1 MYKQCSNCDKSEKEC
16 QCLDPD
22 LLDYLDESDKTK
34 EKENKTVKIKL
45 IEFAKH
51 NIKKTVVSKSDS
63 SKVYVLIPIK
73 EHVESFDLASTRMK
87 HWLKSSYYDSCHE
100 VFSDETYKAALDLLL
115 AKALTGDETPR
126 EIIYNRVA
134 MVNNEIYYDL
144 CSIDWKAVK
153 ISKKGVEVVFLG
165 TDTPIFTRSV
175 KQTEQ
180 TRPNL
185 KVHGDALGELVRL
198 LRIQD
203 CKTIFLVHLISLL
216 LEKYAMPIMAI
227 TGEQG
232 SIKST
237 ISAAVKRIIDPSG
250 TTLEDNTN
258 KMPKNSDDLNILLY
272 NKYCCVFDNVSY
284 INNNSSDDLCRAV
297 TGNTYQKRKLYTDS
311 DEIILTFKGKI
322 ILNGISPSIE
332 YNDLLDRTIFYHTEQ
347 VPKEQRIT
355 EEQFNEKF
363 ESLLPHV
370 LGDIFNVLSLALK
383 NYPKVK
389 QSIKTLPRLADF
401 ATWGECISR
410 ALGNES
416 GLFLEEYEKGIADA
430 LTAASYSHAIIPYIA
445 EKMDGITE
453 IESPVSD
460 FYVDLKEWAESH
472 NYDTSSK
479 YSPFPKAA
487 NKLVQHISRINPL
500 LRNSGYE
507 IQNYTNTKD
516 PRFTKNSRIL
526 KITKLSSL
534 SSPASPL
541 QNQAQKSLEFGEDTS
556 EHKEE
561 SELLSSPNLLQITHK
576 NDLGEGSESGEDKS
590 HLLEEQY
597 FTCLTCIEG
606 GSGPFRVDTKLANG
620 IAMHNQCHKNNHKV
634 KYLTKQ
640 ESDNLSQGD
649 TYFS

>member
-16 QCLDPD
+16 QCLDPEF
-22 LLDYLDESDKTK
+22 LDFLDESDKTE

-73 EHVESFDLASTRMK
+73 EHVESFDLASTKMK

-100 VFSDETYKAALDLLL
+100 VFSDETYNSALDLLS
-115 AKALTGDETPR
+115 AKALTSDATPS

-134 MVNNEIYYDL
+134 MLNDEIYYDL
-144 CSIDWKAVK
+144 CSPGWTAVK
-153 ISKKGVEVVFLG
+153 VSKNGVEIVNLG
-165 TDTPIFTRSV
+165 TNTPIFSRSI

-180 TRPNL
+180 VMPNL
-185 KVHGDALGELVRL
+185 KGIGDSFEQLIKL
-198 LRIQD
+198 LRIDDQ
-203 CKTIFLVHLISLL
+203 KIIFQVHLISLL

-237 ISAAVKRIIDPSG
+237 ISAAVKRIVDPSG
-250 TTLEDNTN
+250 STIEDNTN

-284 INNNSSDDLCRAV
+284 INNDSSDDLCRAV

-322 ILNGISPSIE
+322 IFNGISPSIE

-363 ESLLPHV
+363 ESLLPYV
-370 LGDIFNVLSLALK
+370 LGDIFNVLFQALK

-410 ALGNES
+410 ALGNKE
-416 GLFLEEYEKGIADA
+416 GQFLEEYEKGIADA
-430 LTAASYSHAIIPYIA
+430 LTEASYSHAIIPYIA
-445 EKMDGITE
+445 EKMNGIPE

-479 YSPFPKAA
+479 FSSFPKAA

-507 IQNYTNTKD
+507 IQNYTNTRD
-516 PRFTKNSRIL
+516 TRFTKNSKIL
-526 KITKLSSL
+526 RITKLSSP
-534 SSPASPL
+534 SSPTSPI
-541 QNQAQKSLEFGEDTS
+541 QNQAQKNLEFGEDTG
-556 EHKEE
+556 EHKEG
-561 SELLSSPNLLQITHK
+561 SEVLSSPNLLQITHK
-576 NDLGEGSESGEDKS
+576 NDSGERSESGEDKS

-597 FTCLTCIEG
+597 FTCFTCNER

-620 IAMHNQCHKNNHKV
+620 IVIHNQCQKNNHKV

-640 ESDNLSQGD
+640 ESEDLSQGD